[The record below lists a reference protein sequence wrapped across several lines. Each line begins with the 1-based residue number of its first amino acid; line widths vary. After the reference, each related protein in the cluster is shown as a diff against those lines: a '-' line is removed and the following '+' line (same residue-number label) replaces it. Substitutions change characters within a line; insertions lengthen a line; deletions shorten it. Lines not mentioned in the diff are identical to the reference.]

1 MLVNLESL
9 ITDSIANETVSVI
22 DMESVDMELTEI
34 QNSLVLHKIRVYLNK
49 LSTVISHV
57 LNAVSKYL
65 SFMSGVNALYSRLD
79 VIFANAA

>member
-22 DMESVDMELTEI
+22 DMELTEI